1 MAGADPGFFLGGG
14 ALVSLNTN
22 KPHSFFF
29 LQNTSC
35 IRKRQVIPGEGRVRT
50 PCTLPLDPPLYGFFV
65 KNISAAI
72 PAFFSNIRKP
82 EQGWYGMTS
91 RNIAL

>member
-1 MAGADPGFFLGGG
+1 MISGGKT
-14 ALVSLNTN
+14 LVSEIDLFVSKTRSP
-22 KPHSFFF
+22 KTTAK
-29 LQNTSC
+29 LIRTTSM
-35 IRKRQVIPGEGRVRT
+35 V
-50 PCTLPLDPPLYGFFV
+50 FFV

-82 EQGWYGMTS
+82 EQGGYGMTS